1 MEVEQS
7 MRLTPRI
14 STALLAGVAVFA
26 MSACGSDDD
35 ADTTEDTA
43 AETEETEAPADDS
56 ETAPTD
62 EQPTEEPGGGASEE
76 PEPDAS
82 EDLGGTPGPEG
93 GTEGS
98 VEVTEEYCN
107 TVMDSQ
113 EELQT
118 LSEISSPEN
127 MDMESAETAASTF
140 TSIADSA
147 DGQLAESWQA
157 VADVMTAFVDA
168 EGDVNQID
176 PNELDQQA
184 LTEAQ
189 GVIQDS
195 VMQCGDVM
203 Q

>member
-7 MRLTPRI
+7 MRPTRRI
-14 STALLAGVAVFA
+14 STVLLAGTAVFA
-26 MSACGSDDD
+26 MSACGSDDTTD
-35 ADTTEDTA
+35 TEDTA
-43 AETEETEAPADDS
+43 ADTETSAPADDS

-62 EQPTEEPGGGASEE
+62 EQPTEEPGAGASEE
-76 PEPDAS
+76 PGGGAS
-82 EDLGGTPGPEG
+82 EDLGGTQ

-98 VEVTEEYCN
+98 VEVTEDYCN
-107 TVMDSQ
+107 TVMGAQ

-118 LSEISSPEN
+118 LSEISSPED
-127 MDMESAETAASTF
+127 MDMESAETAATTF
-140 TSIADSA
+140 SSIADSA

-195 VMQCGDVM
+195 VMQCGSVM
-203 Q
+203 QQ

>member
-43 AETEETEAPADDS
+43 AETEETDAPADDS

-62 EQPTEEPGGGASEE
+62 EQPTEEPGGGASEA
-76 PEPDAS
+76 PEPNAS
-82 EDLGGTPGPEG
+82 EDPTP